1 MVKNLPAMQETQ
13 ETGVPSLS
21 GGDPLEVVSAV
32 QELRQELK
40 EEPQGL
46 RPLFQVLSWMKV

>member
-21 GGDPLEVVSAV
+21 GGDPLEEGMAPTPIFLPGESHGQRHLAGYS
-32 QELRQELK
+32 
-40 EEPQGL
+40 P
-46 RPLFQVLSWMKV
+46 